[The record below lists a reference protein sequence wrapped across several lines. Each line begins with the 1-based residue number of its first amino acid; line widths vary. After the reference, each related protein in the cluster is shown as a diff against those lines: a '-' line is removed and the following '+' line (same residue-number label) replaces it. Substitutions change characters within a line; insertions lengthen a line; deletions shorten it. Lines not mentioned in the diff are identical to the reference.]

1 MCGRY
6 QLKSEPSAL
15 QLFLGGFYLSQ
26 HQPRFNIAPTQRAP
40 ILRLESE
47 KLVCRDLRFGL
58 IPSWSQSPPEKPLV
72 NARSE
77 SVFEKPSFRGSMQFQ
92 RCLVPA
98 TGFYEWEK
106 GSGGKSPFLVR
117 RPNEPIFFFAAI
129 WASWQAPGQKVES
142 FAILTRTAGPR
153 LSAIHHRVPI
163 TVDAEFRDEWLSP
176 HTSKYAIEA
185 YLGKVDEDQWLP
197 EPVSQRV
204 NSVRHDDP
212 ECELPRAVQQSLF

>member
-6 QLKSEPSAL
+6 QLKSEPTTL
-15 QLFLGGFYLSQ
+15 QMFLGGFYLSQ
-26 HQPRFNIAPTQRAP
+26 HQPRYNIAPTQRAP
-40 ILRLESE
+40 ILRLESN

-58 IPSWSQSPPEKPLV
+58 IPSWAQTPPDQPLV

-117 RPNEPIFFFAAI
+117 QADAPLFFFAGI
-129 WASWQAPGQKVES
+129 WSAWQATGQKVES
-142 FAILTRTAGPR
+142 FAILTRSAGPR
-153 LSAIHHRVPI
+153 LASIHHRVPI
-163 TVDAEFRDEWLSP
+163 TVNATFKDAWLSP
-176 HTSKYAIEA
+176 QTSKYAIESF
-185 YLGKVDEDQWLP
+185 LGEVDGDNWAP

-212 ECELPRAVQQSLF
+212 ECELPRAVQQTLF